1 MTDKKKRVSKSQPSL
16 PNVPPPEM
24 GAGKKTPPESP
35 ALQPMPP
42 KTGADL
48 FIVDNGDDNWKV
60 VNYLKEWASIS
71 NQFDIATGYFEI
83 GALLAME
90 GDWQKLDKIRILM
103 GDEVSKRTKDAFEQG
118 LRTITEKLDES
129 LEKAKDEDDFLSGV
143 PGIVE
148 AIRSKKIETMVY
160 RKKKFHAKAYITYS
174 KLAVV
179 GSSALVGSSN
189 FTYPGLYQNIE
200 LNVQLRREVEELQ
213 DWYERHWQEAEE
225 VSPEILQTIERHTQ
239 EYTPFDV
246 YTRAMAAFFESHEV
260 TVGEW
265 ERSTSAIYPILS
277 QYQKE
282 GYHRLMDIARR
293 YRGALLCDGVGLGKT
308 FIGLMVIERLLH
320 ERKKVAL
327 FVPKAAREDVW
338 EKKLMSYL
346 PKASGEYSNL
356 RIYNHTD
363 ILRVGNFQ
371 RIMDEIKDDVD
382 AVVVDE
388 AHHFRNLSSRR
399 ARKFYEIT
407 EGKELFLLTAT
418 PINNSLYDL
427 MHLIE
432 YFARRDQPGYF
443 SEAPLGIH
451 SLRGRFRK
459 MEDALDSLTGKRTS
473 SEVVLDPI
481 TAEEILSKDDL
492 FQALVVQRSRAYVKT
507 SLQQEGNGDKV
518 LFPTRIDP
526 QVGKYSLRKTYGHL
540 LEKLKEGFNKKNPL
554 VKLAVYFP
562 LNYPAKKDKD
572 ETTFEFGRQ
581 KQVVGLI
588 RTLLLKRFES
598 SAVSFRA
605 SCEDLLLKLLAFVQI
620 HNPKTAARWQAQHT
634 ELLESVFESI
644 RSRGMMDEDEEEYDE
659 DVLTEEIK
667 KRIEKLDEREYD
679 VTSIVLDTM
688 LDMDQLASF
697 LDELKGFDPANDD
710 KLKQLIDLLQTDAVL
725 SQHKVLIFTEYQT
738 TARYLAQ
745 QLQKAE
751 IGPLLQVDS
760 QRGNAS
766 DAILAFAP
774 YYNDSNSAELRS
786 QNITETRVLVA
797 TDVLAEGLN
806 LQDATCIINYDLHW
820 NPVRLMQRIGRVDRR
835 LDPKIESKIVSD
847 HPETAGIRGTVYLW
861 NFLPPDELNDILSLY
876 ERVTNKALRISKTF
890 GIEGKKFLTPEDDY
904 DALREFKSQYEGTTT
919 STEEMYL
926 TYQRLVKDYPAFMAR
941 AHTMPRRLFTGKA
954 NLIPDAKAVFFCY
967 RLPAKNAAGDWDEQA
982 AFVRWYLYEV
992 EANAITEDAT
1002 RIMPQVECLPQTPRR
1017 TIIERKSLS
1026 EIRRQLD
1033 EHILNTY
1040 LRKVQA
1046 PQGIESTLL
1055 AWMELN

>member
-1 MTDKKKRVSKSQPSL
+1 MTENKKRISKSQPSL
-16 PNVPPPEM
+16 PNVPPPKM
-24 GAGKKTPPESP
+24 GSNKKVPADLP
-35 ALQPMPP
+35 ALQPKPP
-42 KTGADL
+42 KPGADL

-60 VNYLKEWASIS
+60 INYLKEWASIS
-71 NQFDIATGYFEI
+71 SQFDIATGYFEI

-103 GDEVSKRTKDAFEQG
+103 GDEVSKRTKDVFVKGIQ
-118 LRTITEKLDES
+118 EKLDES
-129 LEKAKDEDDFLSGV
+129 LEKAKDKDDFLSGV

-160 RKKKFHAKAYITYS
+160 RKKKFHAKAYITHS

-189 FTYPGLYQNIE
+189 FTYPGLFQNIE

-213 DWYERHWQEAEE
+213 NWYERHWQEAEE

-260 TVGEW
+260 TVDEW

-308 FIGLMVIERLLH
+308 FIGLMVIDRLLH

-327 FVPKAAREDVW
+327 FVPKAARKDVW
-338 EKKLMSYL
+338 EKKLQNYL

-363 ILRVGNFQ
+363 ILRSGIFE
-371 RIMDEIKDDVD
+371 RIMGEIKDDVD
-382 AVVVDE
+382 AIIVDE
-388 AHHFRNLSSRR
+388 AHHFRNLSSQR

-432 YFARRDQPGYF
+432 YFARREQPAYF

-451 SLRGRFRK
+451 SLLGHFRK
-459 MEDALDSLTGKRTS
+459 MEDALDSLSGKNNS
-473 SEVVLDPI
+473 NNLVLDPMD
-481 TAEEILSKDDL
+481 AEEILSKNDL

-507 SLQQEGNGDKV
+507 SLTQEDNRNAV
-518 LFPTRIDP
+518 MFPTRKDP
-526 QVGKYSLRKTYGHL
+526 QVAPYSLKKTYGQL
-540 LEKLKEGFNKKNPL
+540 LDKLKDGFNKEKPL
-554 VKLAVYFP
+554 VQLAIYFP
-562 LNYPAKKDKD
+562 LNYPANKDKD
-572 ETTFEFGRQ
+572 EKSLDFGRQ
-581 KQVVGLI
+581 KQVVALI

-620 HNPKTAARWQAQHT
+620 HNPKTAERWQAQHT
-634 ELLESVFESI
+634 ELMKSINESY
-644 RSRGMMDEDEEEYDE
+644 RTRGMMEENEEDFDE

-667 KRIEKLDEREYD
+667 KHIDKLDEKEYNVND
-679 VTSIVLDTM
+679 IVLDTL

-697 LDELKGFDPANDD
+697 LDELKGFDPARDD
-710 KLKQLIDLLQTDAVL
+710 KLKKLIDLLQTDTTL

-745 QLQKAE
+745 QLQNAG

-760 QRGNAS
+760 QRKNAS

-774 YYNDSNSAELRS
+774 YYNDSNSAELNS
-786 QNITETRVLVA
+786 QNITETRVLVT

-835 LDPKIESKIVSD
+835 LDPKIEAGIVAD
-847 HPETAGIRGTVYLW
+847 HPDTKEIRGIVHLW

-890 GIEGKKFLTPEDDY
+890 GIEGRKFLTPDDDY
-904 DALREFKSQYEGTTT
+904 DALREFNRQYEGTTT

-926 TYQRLVKDYPAFMAR
+926 AYQRLVQEYPAIMGR
-941 AHTMPRRLFTGKA
+941 AHTVPRRLFSGKA
-954 NLIPDAKAVFFCY
+954 NLTQDVKAVFFCY
-967 RLPAKNAAGDWDEQA
+967 RLPAKNAAGEWDEIA
-982 AFVRWYLYEV
+982 AFIRWYLYDMET
-992 EANAITEDAT
+992 NAITEDAT
-1002 RIMPQVECLPQTPRR
+1002 RIMPLVECMPQTPRR
-1017 TIIERKSLS
+1017 TIVERKSLS
-1026 EIRRQLD
+1026 EIRRQMD
-1033 EHILNTY
+1033 KHIINTY
-1040 LRKVQA
+1040 MKKVQA
-1046 PQGIESTLL
+1046 VQGMEAALL

>member
-1 MTDKKKRVSKSQPSL
+1 MPTRKHSVPRTQPSL

-24 GAGKKTPPESP
+24 GTVKKSK
-35 ALQPMPP
+35 P
-42 KTGADL
+42 KARAKQVEQGGGGEL
-48 FIVDNGDDNWKV
+48 FIVDNSDENWKV
-60 VNYLKEWASIS
+60 GNYLREWANLS
-71 NQFDIATGYFEI
+71 NQFDIATGFFEI
-83 GALLAME
+83 GALLAMD
-90 GDWQKLDKIRILM
+90 GDWQKLGKIRIMM
-103 GDEVSKRTKDAFEQG
+103 GDEVSKRTKDVLVKGIQ
-118 LRTITEKLDES
+118 EKLDES

-160 RKKKFHAKAYITYS
+160 RKKKFHAKAYITHS
-174 KLAVV
+174 KFAVV

-200 LNVQLRREVEELQ
+200 LNVQIRREVEELQ
-213 DWYERHWQEAEE
+213 AWFETHWQDAEE

-246 YTRAMAAFFESHEV
+246 YARAMAAFFESHEIS
-260 TVGEW
+260 VGEW
-265 ERSTSAIYPILS
+265 ERSSSSVYPILS

-338 EKKLMSYL
+338 EKKLQSYL

-363 ILRVGNFQ
+363 ILRGGNFL
-371 RIMDEIKDDVD
+371 RIMDEIKEEAD
-382 AVVVDE
+382 AIVVDE
-388 AHHFRNLSSRR
+388 AHHFRNTSSKRV
-399 ARKFYEIT
+399 RKFYEIT
-407 EGKELFLLTAT
+407 DGKELFMLTAT

-432 YFARRDQPGYF
+432 YFSRRDRPAYF

-451 SLRGRFRK
+451 SLLGQFRR
-459 MEDALDSLTGKRTS
+459 MEDALDSLTGKQRNKD
-473 SEVVLDPI
+473 VVIDPM
-481 TAEEILSKDDL
+481 TAQEILSKDDL

-507 SLQQEGNGDKV
+507 SLIQEGQGDLV
-518 LFPTRIDP
+518 MFPTRKDP
-526 QVGKYSLRKTYGHL
+526 RVAAYSLKKTYGHL
-540 LEKLKEGFNKKNPL
+540 LEKLKEGFNKENPL
-554 VKLAVYFP
+554 VKLAIYFP
-562 LNYPAKKDKD
+562 LNYPARKDKD
-572 ETTFEFGRQ
+572 ESTFEFGRQ

-620 HNPKTAARWQAQHT
+620 HAPKTADRWEAQHT
-634 ELLESVFESI
+634 ELMKNIGESI
-644 RSRGMMDEDEEEYDE
+644 HGRGMTDLDEEDFDE
-659 DVLTEEIK
+659 DVLTEELK
-667 KRIEKLDEREYD
+667 THIEKLDESIYD

-697 LDELKGFDPANDD
+697 LDELKGFDPAHDD
-710 KLKQLIDLLQTDAVL
+710 KLKKLIAILKTDPIL
-725 SQHKVLIFTEYQT
+725 CQHKVLIFTEYQT
-738 TARYLAQ
+738 TARYLAK
-745 QLQKAE
+745 QLQAAG

-766 DAILAFAP
+766 EAIQAFAP
-774 YYNDSNSAELRS
+774 YYNDSNSADLKS
-786 QNITETRVLVA
+786 QNITEVRVLVS

-835 LDPKIESKIVSD
+835 LDPAVEARITAD
-847 HPETAGIRGTVYLW
+847 HPDTKDIRAIVHLW

-890 GIEGKKFLTPEDDY
+890 GIEGRKFLTPHDDY
-904 DALREFKSQYEGTTT
+904 DALREFNRQYEGTTT

-926 TYQRLVKDYPAFMAR
+926 AYQRLVQEYPAIMER
-941 AHTMPRRLFTGKA
+941 AHTLPRRLFSGKV
-954 NLIPDAKAVFFCY
+954 NITPDAKAVFFCY
-967 RLPAKNAAGDWDEQA
+967 RLPAKNAAGEWDEQA
-982 AFVRWYLYEV
+982 AFVRWYLYDMET
-992 EANAITEDAT
+992 NAISDDAT
-1002 RIMPQVECLPQTPRR
+1002 RIISLVECTPHTPRR

-1026 EIRRQLD
+1026 EIRRLMD
-1033 EHILNTY
+1033 KHIVNTY
-1040 LRKVQA
+1040 MKKVQA
-1046 PQGIESTLL
+1046 VQGLEAALL

>member
-1 MTDKKKRVSKSQPSL
+1 MADKKSRVSKSQPSL
-16 PNVPPPEM
+16 PNVPVPEI
-24 GAGKKTPPESP
+24 GAGKKAPPASS
-35 ALQPMPP
+35 ALQPIPP

-48 FIVDNGDDNWKV
+48 FIVDNGDDSWKV

-103 GDEVSKRTKDAFEQG
+103 GDEVTKRTKDVFVKGIQ
-118 LRTITEKLDES
+118 EKLDES

-148 AIRSKKIETMVY
+148 AIRSRKIETMVY
-160 RKKKFHAKAYITYS
+160 RKKKFHAKAYITHS

-213 DWYERHWQEAEE
+213 DWYERHWQDAEE

-246 YTRAMAAFFESHEV
+246 YTRAMAAFFESHEIS
-260 TVGEW
+260 VGEW

-282 GYHRLMDIARR
+282 GYHRLVDIARR

-320 ERKKVAL
+320 ERKKIAL

-338 EKKLMSYL
+338 EKKLENYL
-346 PKASGEYSNL
+346 PKALREYSNL

-363 ILRVGNFQ
+363 ILRGGKFEGV
-371 RIMDEIKDDVD
+371 MDQIKDDVD
-382 AVVVDE
+382 AIVVDE
-388 AHHFRNLSSRR
+388 AHHFRNLSSQR
-399 ARKFYEIT
+399 ARKFYDIT

-432 YFARRDQPGYF
+432 YFARREQPGYF
-443 SEAPLGIH
+443 GEAPLGIH
-451 SLRGRFRK
+451 SLRGHFRK
-459 MEDALDSLTGKRTS
+459 MEDALDALTGKQKS
-473 SEVVLDPI
+473 HDVVLDPL
-481 TAEEILSKDDL
+481 TAAEILSKDDL

-507 SLQQEGNGDKV
+507 SLTQEGHGDAV
-518 LFPTRIDP
+518 MFPNRKDP
-526 QVGKYSLRKTYGHL
+526 QVAPYSLKKTYGHL
-540 LEKLKEGFNKKNPL
+540 LDKLKEGFNKENPL

-562 LNYPAKKDKD
+562 LNYPANKDK
-572 ETTFEFGRQ
+572 EEGTFEFGRQ

-620 HNPKTAARWQAQHT
+620 HNPKTAERWQAQHA
-634 ELLESVFESI
+634 ELMTSISESI
-644 RSRGMMDEDEEEYDE
+644 RARGMMMEEDEEDFDE

-667 KRIEKLDEREYD
+667 KRIEKLNEREFD
-679 VTSIVLDTM
+679 VTSIVLDTL

-697 LDELKGFDPANDD
+697 LDELKDFDPAQDD
-710 KLKQLIDLLQTDAVL
+710 KLKKLIELLQTDATL

-738 TARYLAQ
+738 TARYLAG
-745 QLQKAE
+745 QLQNAG

-760 QRGNAS
+760 QRKNAS
-766 DAILAFAP
+766 EAILAFAP
-774 YYNDSNSAELRS
+774 YYNDLNSAELKT
-786 QNITETRVLVA
+786 QNISEARVLVA

-835 LDPKIESKIVSD
+835 LDPKIEAPIIAD
-847 HPETAGIRGTVYLW
+847 HPDTAGIRGIVYLW

-890 GIEGKKFLTPEDDY
+890 GIEGRKFLTPDDDY
-904 DALREFKSQYEGTTT
+904 DALREFNRQYEGTTT

-926 TYQRLVKDYPAFMAR
+926 AYQRLAQEYPAIMGRAR
-941 AHTMPRRLFTGKA
+941 TMPRRLFSGKA
-954 NLIPDAKAVFFCY
+954 NLTPDAKAVFFCY
-967 RLPAKNAAGDWDEQA
+967 RLPAKNAAGEWDEQA
-982 AFVRWYLYEV
+982 AFVRWYLYDMET
-992 EANAITEDAT
+992 NAISEDAT
-1002 RIMPQVECLPQTPRR
+1002 RIMPLVECTPQTPRQ

-1033 EHILNTY
+1033 KHIVNTY
-1040 LRKVQA
+1040 MKKVQA
-1046 PQGIESTLL
+1046 VQGMEAALL

>member
-1 MTDKKKRVSKSQPSL
+1 MAEKKQRVSKSQSSL
-16 PNVPPPEM
+16 PNIPPPEM
-24 GAGKKTPPESP
+24 GVGKNTAIESP

-48 FIVDNGDDNWKV
+48 FIVDNSDENWKV
-60 VNYLKEWASIS
+60 VNYLREWASIS
-71 NQFDIATGYFEI
+71 HQFDIATGYFEI
-83 GALLAME
+83 GALLALDGE
-90 GDWQKLDKIRILM
+90 WQKLDKIRILM
-103 GDEVSKRTKDAFEQG
+103 GDEVSKRTKDAFEEG

-160 RKKKFHAKAYITYS
+160 RKKKFHAKAYITHS

-246 YTRAMAAFFESHEV
+246 YTRAIAAFFERHEIS
-260 TVGEW
+260 VGEW

-308 FIGLMVIERLLH
+308 FIGLMVVERLLY

-338 EKKLMSYL
+338 EKKLLSYL

-363 ILRVGNFQ
+363 ILRGGSFQ
-371 RIMDEIKDDVD
+371 RIMDEIKDGVD
-382 AVVVDE
+382 AIIVDE

-399 ARKFYEIT
+399 ARKFYEIA

-432 YFARRDQPGYF
+432 YFARREQPDYF
-443 SEAPLGIH
+443 GEAPLGIH
-451 SLRGRFRK
+451 SLRGHFRK
-459 MEDALDSLTGKRTS
+459 MEDALDSLTGKQKS
-473 SEVVLDPI
+473 HDVVIDPL

-507 SLQQEGNGDKV
+507 SLTQEGNGNAV
-518 LFPTRIDP
+518 MFPNRKDP
-526 QVGKYSLRKTYGHL
+526 QVAPYSLKKTYGQL
-540 LEKLKEGFNKKNPL
+540 LDKLKDGFKKENPL
-554 VKLAVYFP
+554 VKLAIYFP
-562 LNYPAKKDKD
+562 LNYPANKDK
-572 ETTFEFGRQ
+572 EEGTFEFGRQ

-620 HNPKTAARWQAQHT
+620 HNPKTAERWEAQHT
-634 ELLESVFESI
+634 ELMKSVGESI
-644 RSRGMMDEDEEEYDE
+644 RSRGMMEEDEEDFDE

-667 KRIEKLDEREYD
+667 TRIEKLDEHVYD
-679 VTSIVLDTM
+679 VTSIVLDTL

-710 KLKQLIDLLQTDAVL
+710 KLKKLIDLLKTDATL

-738 TARYLAQ
+738 TARYLAG
-745 QLQKAE
+745 QLQNAG

-760 QRGNAS
+760 QRRNAS

-786 QNITETRVLVA
+786 QNISEARVLVA

-835 LDPKIESKIVSD
+835 LDPKIEAQIVAD
-847 HPETAGIRGTVYLW
+847 HPDTAKIRGIVHLW
-861 NFLPPDELNDILSLY
+861 NFLPPNELNDILSLY

-890 GIEGKKFLTPEDDY
+890 GIEGMKFLTPDDDY
-904 DALREFKSQYEGTTT
+904 DALREFNRQYEGTTT

-926 TYQRLVKDYPAFMAR
+926 AYQRLVQEYPAIMGR
-941 AHTMPRRLFTGKA
+941 AHTMPRRLFSGKA
-954 NLIPDAKAVFFCY
+954 NLVQDAKAVFFCY
-967 RLPAKNAAGDWDEQA
+967 RLPAKNAAGEWDEQA
-982 AFVRWYLYEV
+982 AFIRWYIFDMET
-992 EANAITEDAT
+992 NAITEDAT
-1002 RIMPQVECLPQTPRR
+1002 RIMPLVECTPQTPRK
-1017 TIIERKSLS
+1017 TVIERKSLG

-1033 EHILNTY
+1033 KHIVNTY
-1040 LRKVQA
+1040 MKKVQA
-1046 PQGIESTLL
+1046 VQGMEAALL